1 MPTATPVQRPLKK
14 ATYYVGPDQIRE
26 LKVLSAY
33 TGRELSELVREALEL
48 YLKDP
53 RIVGLV
59 ERFSGRLVEIK
70 AK

>member
-14 ATYYVGPDQIRE
+14 VTHYVGRDQARD

-48 YLKDP
+48 YLKDS
-53 RIVGLV
+53 RII
-59 ERFSGRLVEIK
+59 RFMVARK
-70 AK
+70 A